1 LSLLILDRDSVRAAL
16 PMPLAI
22 AAMKEAFAAQSA
34 GRVESPERTHLAIT
48 PYEGTTFVMAAFVN
62 DDAAAARALAMKI
75 VSVFG
80 GNEALG
86 KSRVQAAV
94 LVLDP
99 ATGEPQALLEG
110 ATLTAIR
117 TAAASGAAT
126 DLLARADSHT
136 LAVFGAGT
144 QARAHVEAICAVR
157 PIRTV
162 CAYSRTREKLDAM
175 LADLARSAPDRRFV
189 AAASP
194 AEALAQADIV
204 VAATSSTVPVFHDAD
219 LRAGTHINAIGT
231 YTPNA
236 SEIPAHTVARAIV
249 VVDSRAAACKE
260 AGDLIQPQRDGI
272 IDATHIHAELGEILL
287 GTRPGRPDDGAV
299 TLFKS
304 VGLAAQ
310 DAVAAR
316 HAVQSALRQHLGKH
330 IEF

>member
-1 LSLLILDRDSVRAAL
+1 MSLLILDRDAVRAAL

-22 AAMKEAFAAQSA
+22 AAMKEAFSAQSA
-34 GRVESPERTHLAIT
+34 GRVESPGRTHLAVT
-48 PYEGTTFVMAAFVN
+48 PYEGTSLVMAAFVD
-62 DDAAAARALAMKI
+62 DDAAAARALAVKI

-80 GNEALG
+80 RNETLG

-136 LAVFGAGT
+136 LAVFGAGA
-144 QARAHVEAICAVR
+144 QARTHVEAICAVR
-157 PIRTV
+157 PIGTV
-162 CAYSRTREKLDAM
+162 CAYSRTREKLDVM
-175 LADLARSAPDRRFV
+175 LADLAQSSPDRHFV

-194 AEALAQADIV
+194 AEALAHADIV
-204 VAATSSTVPVFHDAD
+204 VAATSSAVPVFSDAE
-219 LRAGTHINAIGT
+219 LREGTHINAIGT
-231 YTPNA
+231 YTPDA
-236 SEIPAHTVARAIV
+236 SEIPAQTVARAIV
-249 VVDSRAAACKE
+249 VVDSRAAAWQE
-260 AGDLIQPQRDGI
+260 AGDLIQAQRDGV
-272 IDATHIHAELGEILL
+272 IDASHIHAELGEILL
-287 GTRPGRPDDGAV
+287 GTRPARSDDRAI

-304 VGLAAQ
+304 VGLAVQ

-316 HAVQSALRQHLGKH
+316 HAVQSALRQHLGKYL
-330 IEF
+330 EF